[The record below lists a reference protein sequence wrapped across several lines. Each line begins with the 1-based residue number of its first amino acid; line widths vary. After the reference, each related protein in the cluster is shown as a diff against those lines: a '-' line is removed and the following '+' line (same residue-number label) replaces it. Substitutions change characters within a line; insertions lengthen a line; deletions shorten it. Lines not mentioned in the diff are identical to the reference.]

1 MLQREV
7 TAQEKL
13 EKDLAV
19 VDEDYMSERDC

>member
-19 VDEDYMSERDC
+19 VDEDHMSERDC